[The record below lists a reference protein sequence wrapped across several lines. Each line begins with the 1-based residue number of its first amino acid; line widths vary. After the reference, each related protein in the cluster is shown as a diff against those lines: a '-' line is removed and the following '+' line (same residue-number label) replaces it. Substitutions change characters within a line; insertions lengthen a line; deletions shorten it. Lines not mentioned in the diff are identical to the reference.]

1 MWWFRENGY
10 TRMVTKVLQKDSMVS
25 DHKAGETIQFEEI
38 TEQWYGGRI
47 DIYGLPEDEY
57 YNGKD
62 EMGLPI
68 MDGPSYG
75 SFSQWLE
82 KFETDTVWTLNELVA
97 EYERTHDKI
106 RWHDERTNSRT
117 C

>member
-10 TRMVTKVLQKDSMVS
+10 TRRVTKVLEKDSPLTNR
-25 DHKAGETIQFEEI
+25 KAGDVVEYEEI

-57 YNGKD
+57 YNGRS
-62 EMGLPI
+62 EMSLPV
-68 MDGPSYG
+68 MDGPSYAG
-75 SFSQWLE
+75 FSRWLE
-82 KFETDTVWTLNELVA
+82 AFKTETVWTLDQLAE

-106 RWHDERTNSRT
+106 RWHREK
-117 C
+117 